1 MYKPNQPMQSAQD
14 EDDSIFDDEDYSV
27 RKRNFF
33 FFKCWRGPPFMGTQK
48 KTKEKEREETRLGCT
63 LKVHHNVSIFPDFVS

>member
-48 KTKEKEREETRLGCT
+48 KNKRKRKSGNQTW
-63 LKVHHNVSIFPDFVS
+63 VHPQSAPQR